1 METKRLI
8 IDELRKEDK
17 EDYFFNISH
26 DKKVLE
32 TFICTYQESLDSFD
46 FAPYLGRKG
55 ILAIRL
61 KESGKLIGILT
72 EFLTEGKSVEIGY
85 GIGSNYWNK
94 GYVTEAVEAFI
105 PYLFNVR
112 GFDTV
117 LASCFIEN
125 PASKR
130 VMEKVG
136 MTYSHINYGE
146 LEYLGKSRDLVYYK
160 IDRKK

>member
-8 IDELRKEDK
+8 IDKLRKEDK
-17 EDYFFNISH
+17 VDYFNNISH
-26 DKKVLE
+26 DKRVLD
-32 TFICTYQESLDSFD
+32 TFICTYQESIDNFNFDDYLD
-46 FAPYLGRKG
+46 RKG
-55 ILAIRL
+55 IFAIRL
-61 KESGKLIGILT
+61 KENGKLIGILT
-72 EFLTEGKSVEIGY
+72 EFLVEGKAIEIGY
-85 GIGSNYWNK
+85 GIGSNYWNN

-105 PYLFNVR
+105 PYLFNER

-117 LASCFIEN
+117 YASCFIDN

-146 LEYLGKSRDLVYYK
+146 LEYLGKSRDLIYYK
-160 IDRKK
+160 IERKN

>member
-1 METKRLI
+1 METKKLI
-8 IDELRKEDK
+8 IDKLRKEDK
-17 EDYFFNISH
+17 VDYFNNISH
-26 DKKVLE
+26 DKRVLE
-32 TFICTYQESLDSFD
+32 TFICTYQENIENFNFDDYLD
-46 FAPYLGRKG
+46 RNG
-55 ILAIRL
+55 IFAIRL

-72 EFLTEGKSVEIGY
+72 EFLVEGKTIEIGY
-85 GIGSNYWNK
+85 GIGSNYWNQ

-105 PYLFNVR
+105 PYLFKER

-117 LASCFIEN
+117 YASCFIDN

-146 LEYLGKSRDLVYYK
+146 LEYLGKSRDLIYYK
-160 IDRKK
+160 IDRKN

>member
-8 IDELRKEDK
+8 IDELKKEDK
-17 EDYFFNISH
+17 EDYFNNISH
-26 DKKVLE
+26 DRKVLE
-32 TFICTYQESLDSFD
+32 TFICTYQESLDKFD
-46 FAPYLGRKG
+46 FEPYLNRKG

-61 KESGKLIGILT
+61 KENGKLIGILT
-72 EFLTEGKSVEIGY
+72 EFLTDGKTVEIGY
-85 GIGSNYWNK
+85 GIGSSYWNN

-105 PYLFNVR
+105 PYLFKER

-117 LASCFIEN
+117 YASCFIDN

-136 MTYSHINYGE
+136 MTYSHTNYAE
-146 LEYLGKSRDLVYYK
+146 LEYLGKSRDLIYYK